1 MPTLILRSEDPDEIE
16 TLRALCLSTYLDGEC
31 YAFATALHEGLGWP
45 IIGLMHNG
53 EIRHALVQDPEGL
66 LHDVR
71 GVIRKEAHVGQPFD
85 LLPPYDLR
93 QVTVADLVREGEPDY
108 MRAHSVRMARRL
120 AEAIW
125 PELPWKESFAKRVV
139 AFANE
144 FETLCRKHGLWI
156 RASVPASAPLI
167 ALGEDDEGGYQLRP
181 TVDGMT
187 FTIDRY
193 FGS

>member
-1 MPTLILRSEDPDEIE
+1 MGR
-16 TLRALCLSTYLDGEC
+16 
-31 YAFATALHEGLGWP
+31 
-45 IIGLMHNG
+45 
-53 EIRHALVQDPEGL
+53 
-66 LHDVR
+66 
-71 GVIRKEAHVGQPFD
+71 PFD
-85 LLPPYDLR
+85 LPPPYDLR
-93 QVTVADLVREGEPDY
+93 EVAVADLVREGEPDY
-108 MRAHSVRMARRL
+108 TRAHSVHVARRF

-139 AFANE
+139 AFADE
-144 FETLCRKHGLWI
+144 LEALCRKHKLWI
-156 RASVPASAPLI
+156 RASVPATAPLI